1 MALQIVYG
9 WSSDQVLPAAPTGSS
24 AQIITLEELQR
35 LGRKHS
41 RPHDPPSP
49 NDMALLCYT
58 SGTTG
63 TPKGAILTHDNLV
76 SFGVGHQITDST
88 RLHASERP
96 ISPCLS
102 LQTMPAPRWF
112 NA

>member
-1 MALQIVYG
+1 M
-9 WSSDQVLPAAPTGSS
+9 LPAAPTGSS

-49 NDMALLCYT
+49 HDMALLCYT

-63 TPKGAILTHDNLV
+63 TPKGAILTHSNLV
-76 SFGVGHQITDST
+76 SFAVGHQSTDST
-88 RLHASERP
+88 CLHPSKCP
-96 ISPCLS
+96 TPPCLS
-102 LQTMPAPRWF
+102 LQTMASPGW
-112 NA
+112 